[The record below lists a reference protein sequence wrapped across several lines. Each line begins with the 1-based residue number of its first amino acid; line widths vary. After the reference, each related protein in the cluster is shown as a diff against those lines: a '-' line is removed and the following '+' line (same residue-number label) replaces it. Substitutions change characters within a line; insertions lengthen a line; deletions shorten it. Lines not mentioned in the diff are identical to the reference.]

1 MVDEAKQEQEFEP
14 TPYNNAYRKD
24 LDKPDETETVAKE
37 DTEKATPQE
46 TTSFLSSEKQ
56 TTQQEHDFKKVLKN
70 WKSLKS
76 NTRIF
81 MMLWSQFPIY
91 KLTDE

>member
-14 TPYNNAYRKD
+14 TPYKHSNRKE
-24 LDKPDETETVAKE
+24 LDETETVENE

-56 TTQQEHDFKKVLKN
+56 TTQQEHEYNKRYDDLKTLYARKVIE
-70 WKSLKS
+70 WKE
-76 NTRIF
+76 
-81 MMLWSQFPIY
+81 M
-91 KLTDE
+91 E